1 MKKYLTIILCSLILM
16 SCSTVDMVFQES
28 MTMRD
33 FAADKPFPVN
43 VILYPVVVVTAVV
56 VVPIAITG
64 LAIEVY
70 R

>member
-1 MKKYLTIILCSLILM
+1 M

>member
-1 MKKYLTIILCSLILM
+1 MKKYLTIVLCSLILI
-16 SCSTVDMVFQES
+16 SCSTVDMVFQGA
-28 MTMRD
+28 MTMGD
-33 FAADKPFPVN
+33 FAEDKPFPVN
-43 VILYPVVVVTAVV
+43 VVLYPVVVASAVV

>member
-1 MKKYLTIILCSLILM
+1 MKKYLTIILGAILL
-16 SCSTVDMVFQES
+16 SQCSTVDMVFQGA
-28 MTMRD
+28 MTMGD

-43 VILYPVVVVTAVV
+43 VILYPVVVVSAVV

>member
-1 MKKYLTIILCSLILM
+1 MKKYLTIVLCSLILM
-16 SCSTVDMVFQES
+16 SCSTVDMVFQGA
-28 MTMRD
+28 MTMGD
-33 FAADKPFPVN
+33 FASDKPFPVN
-43 VILYPVVVVTAVV
+43 VVLYPVVVASAVV

>member
-1 MKKYLTIILCSLILM
+1 MKKYLTIVLCSLMMM
-16 SCSTVDMVFQES
+16 SCSTVDMVFQGA
-28 MTMRD
+28 MTMGD
-33 FAADKPFPVN
+33 FAEDKPFPVN
-43 VILYPVVVVTAVV
+43 VILYPVVVASAVV